1 MSLRSKITAAV
12 DKAFTAVGDLAET
25 VTLRTKVSG
34 EYDFTTGETNDTF
47 EESSV
52 EAIVMSVKQ
61 KPDDAEIL
69 APRKEV
75 YIKESDLENPALY
88 DTVVIN
94 SVSHTIINFTKEPGL
109 ITLLVTEG

>member
-12 DKAFTAVGDLAET
+12 NKAFTAVGDIAET

-34 EYDFTTGETNDTF
+34 DYDFLTGTTNDTY
-47 EESSV
+47 EESLV
-52 EAIVMSVKQ
+52 AAIVISVKQ
-61 KPDDAEIL
+61 KPDDTEIL

-94 SVSHTIINFTKEPGL
+94 SVPNTIINFTKEPGL